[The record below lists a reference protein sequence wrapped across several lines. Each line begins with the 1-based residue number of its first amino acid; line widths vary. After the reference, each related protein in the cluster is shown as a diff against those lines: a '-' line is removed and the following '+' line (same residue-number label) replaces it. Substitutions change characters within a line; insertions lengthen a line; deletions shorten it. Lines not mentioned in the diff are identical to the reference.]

1 MKPSEPG
8 VVTSSTKSTIAFL
21 NAVSFHDGN
30 GSDCAKASGLASS
43 KAAANAGII
52 RQKPAT

>member
-1 MKPSEPG
+1 MKPGEPG

-30 GSDCAKASGLASS
+30 GSDCAKVSGFASS